1 MIKYN
6 WKTELKRAIIKNGF
20 DMGTFTLKDIYDLS
34 LDDFQLKFPNN
45 NTIRYSFQGNM
56 QKLRDDGFLKFI
68 DYNGTYEVISKEQD
82 EWNEFVKKYHS
93 K

>member
-1 MIKYN
+1 MTKYN
-6 WKTELKRAIIKNGF
+6 WKTELKRAIINNGF
-20 DMGTFTLKDIYDLS
+20 DMGTFTLKELYDSS
-34 LDDFQLKFPNN
+34 LDDLQLKFPNN
-45 NTIRYSFQGNM
+45 NTIKYSFQGNM